1 MMEDMSTI
9 MAQPR
14 SLEERLA
21 EHISEQRRARGWSV
35 VELAERSGVS
45 RAMISK
51 IERGEAMPTA
61 SLLAKLSVAFGV
73 PLSQL
78 FAEVESAPTR
88 VSRAAERT
96 WWKDPETGYRRR
108 AVSPPRDTLLQ
119 LTEAEL
125 PPGARVPFTA
135 ATYTFIHQQIW
146 VIDGKLT
153 FREGHDV
160 HELSPGDCL
169 MLGPPQDCV
178 FENAGRKTCRY
189 VVAVVKR

>member
-1 MMEDMSTI
+1 MDEMSTMI
-9 MAQPR
+9 SKTR

-21 EHISEQRRARGWSV
+21 DHIGEQREGRGWSV
-35 VELAERSGVS
+35 ADLAERSGVS

-61 SLLAKLSVAFGV
+61 SLLARLSVAFGV

-78 FAEVESAPTR
+78 FAQVETETSPVA
-88 VSRAAERT
+88 RAADRT

-108 AVSPPRDTLLQ
+108 AVSPAHDTLLQ

-125 PPGARVPFTA
+125 PPGARVPFA
-135 ATYTFIHQQIW
+135 ADTYTFIHQQIW

-153 FREGHDV
+153 FHEGRDV

-169 MLGPPQDCV
+169 MLGPPSDCV
-178 FENAGRKTCRY
+178 FENATRKTCRY
-189 VVAVVKR
+189 VVAVVRR

>member
-1 MMEDMSTI
+1 MMAKD
-9 MAQPR
+9 A

-21 EHISEQRRARGWSV
+21 EHISDQRRRRGWSV
-35 VELAERSGVS
+35 ADLAERSGVS

-61 SLLAKLSVAFGV
+61 SLLAKLSVAFGL

-78 FAEVESAPTR
+78 FAQVESTPSR
-88 VSRAAERT
+88 VARAADRV

-108 AVSPPRDTLLQ
+108 GVSPACDALLQ

-125 PPGARVPFTA
+125 PPGRRAAFAA
-135 ATYTFIHQQIW
+135 ATYTLIHQQIW
-146 VIDGKLT
+146 VIDGTLT
-153 FREGHDV
+153 FREGREV

-169 MLGPPQDCV
+169 MLGPPSDCV
-178 FENAGRKTCRY
+178 LENATRKTCRY
-189 VVAVVKR
+189 VVAVVRR